1 MDPQPIDEV
10 GRQREKHR
18 AALRNRPVPGFPTMT
33 VGQLA
38 DQVREATAEAGTAE
52 DVTRFLHSGGHSRET
67 IEHVLGCL
75 DLDPPEGPADNDA
88 DCAGLDIS
96 PGRQRLR
103 MLARLESLLLQ
114 E

>member
-1 MDPQPIDEV
+1 MDPEQIDEV

-18 AALRNRPVPGFPTMT
+18 AACRDRLVPGFPTMT

-38 DQVREATAEAGTAE
+38 DEARAATTEIGTTE
-52 DVTRFLHSGGHSRET
+52 DVTRFLHSAGHSRET
-67 IEHVLGCL
+67 IENVLRSL
-75 DLDPPEGPADNDA
+75 DLDSTEGPADNDA
-88 DCAGLDIS
+88 ACAGLDTS